1 MSKGKAPPAP
11 DYTGAAIAQAQ
22 ASKENINMQN
32 YANRP
37 TVNTPWGQES
47 WTTQAVTDPATG
59 QQVTQWT
66 QNTTLNPEL
75 QAALDSQIA
84 LQQQRS
90 NLAEGFMGRVGE
102 SYSKPFD
109 WENLPQMAS
118 AGTPAQ
124 LSANIADYSP
134 GLSSSVGQQ
143 DVTRGFS
150 FQGPQ
155 MEVNDFVGNIQQGVG
170 GTALQ
175 QSVDPLL
182 GGMQFGV
189 QQTPVDTNFSSMT
202 GDLTRGVQSPQLN
215 AQFNPM
221 IDSLRRSTGM
231 ENVQRSLN
239 MGDNPA
245 MPAFDASYRDSI
257 ATDLVG
263 RMMPVHQMQQQAL
276 ETQLANQGF
285 QKGTEAYK
293 RAFDELAQRQA
304 SERYN
309 ALDMAGNEAQ
319 RLYSMQM
326 GQRQQAFNEDVGA
339 GNFANS
345 AANQAFQMGLAGNQ
359 FANQATGQ
367 AFNQGLAAQQA
378 GNQALGQQF
387 NQNLQSAQFG
397 NQATNQAFQQAMG
410 ATQAANQAR
419 GQQFNQGVTAGQF
432 GNQAAGQAF
441 NQLLGAGQ
449 FFNNAAN
456 QRFQQN
462 LAQGQFANQA
472 VNQAFN
478 QQLGAGQFGNDAAQ
492 QLYGMQMGQADLYNR
507 SGGQLF
513 QQDLAAQ
520 NLRNQALAQ
529 ASAMDIAR
537 QQANNAAQ
545 QQQFQMQMQAAEQQ
559 NRLRQQAIA
568 EQQLMRAMP
577 LNEMNALL
585 TGQQVG
591 MPQMPGFQNAGRADT
606 PELLNAA
613 NMQYQAALDAQ
624 NAKNAA
630 FGNTMSGLFSL
641 GSAALGNPF
650 AFSDRRLKRNIKRVG
665 THLTGV
671 GLYEYDIAGYRQRGV
686 IAQELEAVRPNLVR
700 RHASGYLTVN
710 YGAL

>member
-1 MSKGKAPPAP
+1 MGKKSSPPPP
-11 DYTGAAIAQAQ
+11 DYTGAAVAQAQ
-22 ASKENINMQN
+22 ASKENVNMQN

-37 TVNTPWGQES
+37 TVNTPWGKES
-47 WTTQAVTDPATG
+47 WTTEAVVDPATG
-59 QQVTQWT
+59 QSVTQWT
-66 QNTTLNPEL
+66 QNTTLTPEL

-90 NLAEGFMGRVGE
+90 NLAEGFMGRVE
-102 SYSKPFD
+102 DAYSKPFD
-109 WENLPQMAS
+109 WENLPSMSQ
-118 AGTPAQ
+118 AGPAQ
-124 LSANIADYSP
+124 LSASIADYSP
-134 GLSSSVGQQ
+134 GLSTDVAQQ
-143 DVTRGFS
+143 GVTRGFDY
-150 FQGPQ
+150 QGPQ
-155 MEVNDFVGNIQQGVG
+155 MQVNDFIGNIQQGVQ

-175 QSVDPLL
+175 EAVNPLL
-182 GGMQFGV
+182 GSLQYGV
-189 QQTPVDTNFSSMT
+189 EQTPLDT
-202 GDLTRGVQSPQLN
+202 R
-215 AQFNPM
+215 FNPM
-221 IDSLRRSTGM
+221 VNALRRTTGM
-231 ENVQRSLN
+231 ENVQRQLAL
-239 MGDNPA
+239 GDNPA

-257 ATDLVG
+257 ASDLVG

-293 RAFDELAQRQA
+293 RAFDELAGRQA

-309 ALDMAGNEAQ
+309 ALDIAGNEAQ
-319 RLYSMQM
+319 RLYGMQM

-367 AFNQGLAAQQA
+367 AFNQSLAAK
-378 GNQALGQQF
+378 
-387 NQNLQSAQFG
+387 
-397 NQATNQAFQQAMG
+397 
-410 ATQAANQAR
+410 QAANQAR
-419 GQQFNQGVTAGQF
+419 GQQFNQGVTSAQF

-462 LAQGQFANQA
+462 LAQGDFANRA

-478 QQLGAGQFGNDAAQ
+478 QSLGAGQFANDAASRA
-492 QLYGMQMGQADLYNR
+492 YDMQMGQADLYNR
-507 SGGQLF
+507 SGNQLF
-513 QQDLAAQ
+513 QQDLASQ
-520 NLRNQALAQ
+520 GFRNQALAQ
-529 ASAMDIAR
+529 AAQMDIQR
-537 QQANNAAQ
+537 QQAENAARQ
-545 QQQFQMQMQAAEQQ
+545 AQFQMEMQASEQQ

-591 MPQMPGFQNAGRADT
+591 MPQMPGFQTAGVAET
-606 PELLNAA
+606 PQLLNAA

-630 FGNTMSGLFSL
+630 GGNLMSGLFGL
-641 GSAALGNPF
+641 GSAAISNQF
-650 AFSDRRLKRNIKRVG
+650 MFSDRRLKRNIKRVG
-665 THLTGV
+665 THSMGV
-671 GLYEYDIAGYRQRGV
+671 GIYEYDMAGYRQRGV
-686 IAQELEAVRPNLVR
+686 IAQEVEAVRPDLVR

-710 YGAL
+710 YGELA